1 MRLMTYLEFAPSLP
15 LRGIVDRIWFL
26 EAPGEALGADPIPPD
41 GHTEIIV
48 HAGVPFLELT
58 GGGSPRAQDRVLLA
72 GQTTRAVDV
81 RPGGY
86 ARMVGA
92 RLRPDGARRLF
103 PLPQRELTDGIHALG
118 QIDRRLARR
127 LADDVADRPSPA
139 AMAAAL
145 DAALVAALP
154 AHAAASPASAAV
166 SLALARRGLVRV
178 DDLAA
183 HAGVGARQLERLF
196 QSEVGLS
203 PKMLLRVTRFQQVL
217 RALREGTSHSRWAA
231 VAADCGFY
239 DQSHFI
245 RDFKSFVG
253 MAPSAWRVDA
263 TSLVALFSAIRR
275 R

>member
-1 MRLMTYLEFAPSLP
+1 MTYLEFLPSPP

-26 EAPGEALGADPIPPD
+26 EAPAEALGADPIPPD

-48 HAGVPFLELT
+48 HAGDTFREVRAD
-58 GGGSPRAQDRVLLA
+58 GSVLVQDGVLLA
-72 GQTTRAVDV
+72 GQTTRAVQV

-92 RLRPDGARRLF
+92 RLRPDGARRFF
-103 PLPQRELTDGIHALG
+103 PLPQHALTDGIHALG
-118 QIDRRLARR
+118 QIDRALARR
-127 LADDVADRPSPA
+127 LEDDVAGRRSPEG
-139 AMAAAL
+139 MAAAL
-145 DAALVAALP
+145 DAVLVRALP
-154 AHAAASPASAAV
+154 AHAPASSPASAAV

-196 QSEVGLS
+196 QTDVGLA
-203 PKMLLRVTRFQQVL
+203 PKTLLRVTRFQQVL
-217 RALREGTSHSRWAA
+217 RVLREGASRSRWAA

-245 RDFKSFVG
+245 RDFKTFVG
-253 MAPSAWRVDA
+253 TAPSAWSVDA
-263 TSLVALFSAIRR
+263 TSLAAVFSAIRR